1 MIPPP
6 LRGGKG
12 RGEKGSAVAGG
23 ASLKN
28 ASIFS
33 KRCRPLHRTAQHF
46 LLRRTFAA

>member
-1 MIPPP
+1 MCRAA
-6 LRGGKG
+6 LRLSTK
-12 RGEKGSAVAGG
+12 ST